1 MKILVFVKQ
10 IPDVND
16 IKFDE
21 NTKRIIRS
29 GVKLMINSF
38 DKKAVEEAVRLKEKY
53 NYETY
58 VATMGPPQAADVL
71 KDSMKMGID
80 HGILISDKNFGGSD
94 TYITSKILSE
104 VVRIIKPDL
113 VLTGKYSLDGETSQ
127 VPPEIAYLSKYNF
140 KSSISGIEINN
151 NAVITRDEDN
161 GINTMEI
168 ELPAVLSVSEKI
180 NRARSVPD
188 VPLKEDIKI
197 YDSSTIQN
205 INGRDSPT
213 EVIDT
218 YGMDSYRKNEII
230 DFNKFLD
237 IMGSVKNISA
247 KINSYKKLYDYDSD
261 EIFLGLAIDDSVT
274 ARQIASKI
282 AEINGKK
289 MKIVIIGNVE
299 PEDLDGMA
307 CHEYIYLKN
316 SDNLYISEY
325 VINYIKNNGVKHIL
339 CPSNLNGRDISSYIA
354 ASLGLGLTAD
364 CVDVSI
370 EDDKMIQH
378 KPSFG
383 GGIIA
388 VIRSKTSPDIATV
401 RKGMFKIKYESY
413 DYFVNIMNATKMEK
427 VRHISYENID
437 SRFNKL
443 NTNIIFG
450 IGTGIKRDHVNR
462 LIEIA
467 DKMHASIGATRKI
480 VDMHLIPRQFQIG
493 LTGVS
498 ISPELYIAIG
508 ISGADN
514 HIVGTRYPEKIIA
527 VNNDREANIFR
538 HSDYGLIM
546 DSSEFIDK
554 LYNYVNKI

>member
-1 MKILVFVKQ
+1 MKILVFIKQ
-10 IPDVND
+10 IPDIND

-38 DKKAVEEAVRLKEKY
+38 DKKAVEEAIRLDEKY
-53 NYETY
+53 NCDTY
-58 VATMGPPQAADVL
+58 VATMGPPQAMDIL
-71 KDSMKMGID
+71 KDSIKMGIK

-94 TYITSKILSE
+94 TYVTSRILSE
-104 VVRIIKPDL
+104 AVKIIKPDL

-127 VPPEIAYLSKYNF
+127 VPPEIACLSNYNF
-140 KSSISGIEINN
+140 KSSISGIEIKNN
-151 NAVITRDEDN
+151 SVTITRDEDN
-161 GINTMEI
+161 GIRTMEM

-180 NRARSVPD
+180 NRARPVPNIQI
-188 VPLKEDIKI
+188 KEEIKI
-197 YDSSTIQN
+197 YDSSIIKN
-205 INGRDSPT
+205 ISGKESPT

-218 YGMDSYRKNEII
+218 YKIEDSRKNEFI
-230 DFNKFLD
+230 DFNKFID
-237 IMGSVKNISA
+237 ILNSSKNNI
-247 KINSYKKLYDYDSD
+247 KNNNYDKLYDHDSD
-261 EIFLGLAIDDSVT
+261 EIFLGLAVDDSIT
-274 ARQIASKI
+274 SREISSKI
-282 AEINGKK
+282 AEINNNK
-289 MKIVIIGNVE
+289 MKIVFIGNID
-299 PEDLDGMA
+299 PEKIDGMS
-307 CHEYIYLKN
+307 CHEYIYLKD

-325 VINYIKNNGVKHIL
+325 VINYIRNNNVKHIL

-364 CVDVSI
+364 CVDISLK
-370 EDDKMIQH
+370 DGKMIQY

-413 DYFVNIMNATKMEK
+413 DYFVDIVNAEK
-427 VRHISYENID
+427 KEKITEISYD
-437 SRFNKL
+437 SIGNKFNKL

-450 IGTGIKRDHVNR
+450 IGTGVKRDYINK
-462 LIEIA
+462 LMEIA
-467 DKMHASIGATRKI
+467 DKMHASIGATRKV

-493 LTGVS
+493 LTGIS

-514 HIVGTRYPEKIIA
+514 HIVGIRYSKKIVA
-527 VNNDREANIFR
+527 VNTKKSDIFK

-554 LYNYVNKI
+554 LYDYINSN